1 MFVIG
6 LVGTS
11 VLVNNGTLK
20 GDSGIWNLTNGLW
33 INAALIGVNL
43 AFAATSFYAAR
54 KQDERLNEIHYAT
67 MRNAYHGNYSK
78 EMNEKFHDT
87 YKETLCPGNY
97 LWNPLRG
104 PGKYSIIKDFFVKSD
119 IESE

>member
-1 MFVIG
+1 MPRICRRISIDYIKIAIFIVLIMFVIG

-78 EMNEKFHDT
+78 EMNEKFN
-87 YKETLCPGNY
+87 ENGTLG
-97 LWNPLRG
+97 
-104 PGKYSIIKDFFVKSD
+104 
-119 IESE
+119 